1 MNSLL
6 RMLPSQLSGSLPEF
20 EGSGGFLLA
29 VLAVILVWI
38 AFDRA
43 PLPIK
48 FK

>member
-1 MNSLL
+1 MHFL
-6 RMLPSQLSGSLPEF
+6 RMLPSQLHGALPEF
-20 EGSGGFLLA
+20 EGSSGFLLA

-43 PLPIK
+43 PLPMK

>member
-1 MNSLL
+1 MHFL
-6 RMLPSQLSGSLPEF
+6 RMLPWQHHGSLPEF
-20 EGSGGFLLA
+20 EGSSGFLLA

-43 PLPIK
+43 PLSMK